1 MNGEKGLSIDK
12 IYTWLFTFFLGLS
25 ALEALLVF
33 IWLARIP
40 TDPKNALIGS
50 YSGLRVSLLGSV
62 FLTGLIFAFLAI
74 LTWHIPGLKHWHN
87 KIHQHSSISLVFFV
101 GLLMIMFMSL
111 FLLLLP
117 PPTLIPPGSGIATR
131 LAPLLI
137 LITLLCSQALLLVIA
152 YSPKTVRGW
161 YYSLGETVKRIVS
174 YPLVGYI
181 LLGISVLIAFT
192 QVFYVYYNLGD
203 EGNTLTTGWLLSRGL
218 PLYKEVFS
226 HHLPFSYL
234 WVVMV
239 VKIFGS
245 SIFALRLS
253 IIILRTLVFAI
264 AMKLSRF
271 TFALGLTALA
281 WSILGHLY
289 LANGLYY
296 HTFSGIFLVAAF
308 AIGLAIV
315 TEKMSGGILELGTI
329 GLFLGLAVLSDPI
342 KLLPAGVIIIAI
354 FGLGLSKPPA
364 AARFRHRIM
373 QAGVI
378 VLIMIAIGGL
388 FVLWLILTGSLVDFY
403 NDVITYNLEIYSNYS
418 ASIGFRDIVSPVTS
432 LLSLFNTQW
441 RTHTDPYYTWGS
453 FRVLDTWIFTG
464 FFYRLVIVLA
474 SMTLLL
480 RGKFLS
486 FAFVYIFGALML
498 IRATTFFHSS
508 PFVLYS
514 LCICALLVSQGLGYD
529 IFKFNNKESQKH
541 RNLWENMNTT
551 VFVSAWLVV
560 FSMFTWL
567 NIRGIGCLMVNRS
580 KLSYSAKFA
589 GLEGDAA
596 YIRKMTCH
604 QSEARLLVYPYE
616 PIQYFASQ
624 VLPGSKYHFLPPWVA
639 EIGQYQ
645 VIDDLQEAETL
656 VLIDKDGIVWG
667 YENQNYLAD
676 LIQYLDESY
685 VFIEKPDRYS
695 VYRSPKLE
703 ALCQNDLDIY
713 KE

>member
-1 MNGEKGLSIDK
+1 MKRGIGLSRDK
-12 IYTWLFTFFLGLS
+12 TNSWLLTFFLGLS
-25 ALEALLVF
+25 AFEAILVL

-40 TDPKNALIGS
+40 SDPKNALIGP
-50 YSGLRVSLLGSV
+50 YSGFRVSLLGVV
-62 FLTGLIFAFLAI
+62 FLTGIIFVILAI
-74 LTWHIPGLKHWHN
+74 LTWRKPGPRRLFN

-101 GLLMIMFMSL
+101 VLLMGASMGL
-111 FLLLLP
+111 FLLLMP
-117 PPTLIPPGSGIATR
+117 PPKLIPPGSGIAIR

-137 LITLLCSQALLLVIA
+137 LITLLCLQGLLLVIA
-152 YSPKTVRGW
+152 YSPKAVRGW
-161 YYSLGETVKRIVS
+161 YYSLAQEVKHIVS
-174 YPLVGYI
+174 HPLTGYF

-203 EGNTLTTGWLLSRGL
+203 EGNTLTTGWLISRGWR
-218 PLYKEVFS
+218 LYSEVFS

-239 VKIFGS
+239 VKLFGS

-271 TFALGLTALA
+271 TFALGLTALT

-289 LANGLYY
+289 LGNGLYY

-308 AIGLAIV
+308 AIGLAII
-315 TEKMSGGILELGTI
+315 TGKISGGILELGTI

-342 KLLPAGVIIIAI
+342 KLLPAVVIIISI
-354 FGLGLSKPPA
+354 FALGIQKPPDA
-364 AARFRHRIM
+364 AKFRRRIV

-378 VLIMIAIGGL
+378 VLVMIAIGGL
-388 FVLWLILTGSLVDFY
+388 FVLWLILTGSLADFY
-403 NDVITYNLEIYSNYS
+403 NDVIAYNLDIYSNYS
-418 ASIGFRDIVSPVTS
+418 TSIGFTEVVSPVTS
-432 LLSLFNTQW
+432 LLDLFNTQW
-441 RTHTDPYYTWGS
+441 RTKTDPYYTWGS
-453 FRVLDTWIFTG
+453 FRVLDIWIFTG

-486 FAFVYIFGALML
+486 FAYVYIFGAMML

-514 LCICALLVSQGLGYD
+514 LCIGALLVSQGLGYD
-529 IFKFNNKESQKH
+529 IFNFNKKESQKH
-541 RNLWENMNTT
+541 RKLWENINTAF
-551 VFVSAWLVV
+551 FVSAWLVV

-567 NIRGIGCLMVNRS
+567 NIRGIGFLMDNRD
-580 KLSYSAKFA
+580 KMSYSAKFA

-596 YIRKMTCH
+596 YIKKMTCH
-604 QSEARLLVYPYE
+604 RPEARLLVYPYE

-624 VLPGSKYHFLPPWVA
+624 ILPGSKYHFIPPWVA
-639 EIGQYQ
+639 EIGQDQ
-645 VIDDLQEAETL
+645 VLNDLQEAETL
-656 VLIDKDGIVWG
+656 VLIDKEGSVWG
-667 YENQNYLAD
+667 YENQNYLAG
-676 LIQYLDESY
+676 LIQYLEKNY

-703 ALCQNDLDIY
+703 EICQNAPDIF
-713 KE
+713 KQ